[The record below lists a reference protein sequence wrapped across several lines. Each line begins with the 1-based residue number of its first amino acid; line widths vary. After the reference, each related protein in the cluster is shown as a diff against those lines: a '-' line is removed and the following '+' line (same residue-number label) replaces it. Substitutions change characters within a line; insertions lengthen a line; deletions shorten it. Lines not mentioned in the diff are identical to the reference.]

1 MLTFYCSLF
10 VYQLHQFAREDYE
23 KPMSGSQTISR
34 RPSQLAHGSQAITAP
49 AKELLATIRQ
59 RREKTLH
66 MMTEAGES
74 SRMMTPRTKLP
85 TANWN

>member
-1 MLTFYCSLF
+1 M
-10 VYQLHQFAREDYE
+10 
-23 KPMSGSQTISR
+23 INR
-34 RPSQLAHGSQAITAP
+34 RPSQIAQGSEAITTP

-66 MMTEAGES
+66 MMNEAGDN
-74 SRMMTPRTKLP
+74 SRILTRRTKLP